1 MKRRKRA
8 NIGSNERLKNRQQKY
23 FLKMQKNRCTSMP
36 FCYSLPM
43 QANSIIN
50 DDFNTQI
57 QSDEFASEY
66 EAWLDAQELKYWQ
79 EIDARGN

>member
-1 MKRRKRA
+1 
-8 NIGSNERLKNRQQKY
+8 
-23 FLKMQKNRCTSMP
+23 MP
-36 FCYSLPM
+36 CCYSLPM
-43 QANSIIN
+43 QANSLIN

-79 EIDARGN
+79 EIDAKGN

>member
-1 MKRRKRA
+1 MPTHHVKQKK
-8 NIGSNERLKNRQQKY
+8 IFFYSQKNPCALRVLCY
-23 FLKMQKNRCTSMP
+23 FLG
-36 FCYSLPM
+36 M
-43 QANSIIN
+43 QASSIN

-57 QSDEFASEY
+57 QSDEFASEF

>member
-1 MKRRKRA
+1 
-8 NIGSNERLKNRQQKY
+8 
-23 FLKMQKNRCTSMP
+23 MP
-36 FCYSLPM
+36 CCYSLPM
-43 QANSIIN
+43 QANSII

-57 QSDEFASEY
+57 QSDEFASEF

>member
-1 MKRRKRA
+1 
-8 NIGSNERLKNRQQKY
+8 
-23 FLKMQKNRCTSMP
+23 MQKNPCGLHTP
-36 FCYSLPM
+36 CYSLPM

-50 DDFNTQI
+50 DDFNTEI

-79 EIDARGN
+79 EIEAKGN